1 VTDDRPFDPGLQ
13 PERTFLAWQRTVLA
27 LAVACAVAVRFTAP
41 QIGAAAVIAGI
52 AGLGLAIAAYIGVR
66 YRYRRA
72 HSALQKF
79 AALYTVGSGA
89 ARRPRRFDA
98 HTGSLGR
105 ALPLGRH
112 PPDAIT
118 STNGAAR
125 RPNILGW

>member
-79 AALYTVGSGA
+79 AALYTVGSGPLA
-89 ARRPRRFDA
+89 ALAASTFM
-98 HTGSLGR
+98 LGVLA
-105 ALPLGRH
+105 ALFLWGGTRLTP
-112 PPDAIT
+112 
-118 STNGAAR
+118 
-125 RPNILGW
+125 